1 MGLLYTL
8 KSTNLS

>member
-1 MGLLYTL
+1 MVFIIV